1 MRILVLGGTSEAT
14 ALAAL
19 LARRRDLDAVLSY
32 AGRTSDLKRQPV
44 PTRVGG
50 FGGVDG
56 LVEYLT
62 EHQVD
67 VVVDA
72 THPFAEQMSR
82 HAAEA
87 AARTKVP
94 LVALTRAPWTPV
106 PGDRWVE
113 VDSLEAAAEAIGAK
127 PRRVLLTVG
136 RLGLKAFEAAP
147 QHHYL
152 IRSID
157 PPDELGLPNAHV
169 ILDRPPFDAGAEEA
183 LMRSERIE
191 VLVTKNS
198 GGKATTGKLAA
209 ARALRLPVVIVRQ
222 PARPDVPTVRDP
234 AAAMRFIDTTG
245 VARAAERARE
255 RAEAA
260 AHAASPDG
268 AASPDEPVS
277 DGAGAER
284 GV

>member
-32 AGRTSDLKRQPV
+32 AGRTAELKRQPI

-56 LVEYLT
+56 LAAYLAET
-62 EHQVD
+62 AVD
-67 VVVDA
+67 VLVDA

-87 AARTKVP
+87 ADRTGVP
-94 LVALTRAPWTPV
+94 LVALTRAPWTPI
-106 PGDRWVE
+106 PGDRWTEVE
-113 VDSLEAAAEAIGAK
+113 SLEAAAEAIGAK

-152 IRSID
+152 VRSID
-157 PPDELGLPNAHV
+157 PPEGLALPNARV

-183 LMRSERIE
+183 LMRAERIE

-198 GGKATTGKLAA
+198 GGKATSGKLAA
-209 ARALRLPVVIVRQ
+209 ARALGLPVVIVRP
-222 PARPDVPTVRDP
+222 PARADVPTVRDP
-234 AAAMRFIDTTG
+234 AAALRFIDAAG
-245 VARAAERARE
+245 KARAGGPALAADEGG
-255 RAEAA
+255 A
-260 AHAASPDG
+260 AHPASPD
-268 AASPDEPVS
+268 
-277 DGAGAER
+277 DGEKGAER